1 MKQPN
6 KLKTNKT
13 YALLAVSLSSDG
25 TIVAIGA
32 FKNDGNG
39 TDSGHVRVYQ
49 YNASSWTQMGQ
60 DIDGE
65 AAADYSGSSVSLSSD
80 GTIVGI
86 GANTN
91 CSRLIRRI
99 STKTRRQT
107 MNFLYHNAFVATT
120 TNAAISTTTTTTS
133 HTHIYICVC
142 VKIV

>member
-39 TDSGHVRVYQ
+39 TDSCHVRVYQ

-60 DIDGE
+60 DIGGE
-65 AAADYSGSSVSLSSD
+65 PAADYSGSSVSLSSD

-91 CSRLIRRI
+91 CSQLIRRI
-99 STKTRRQT
+99 STKTRRQS
-107 MNFLYHNAFVATT
+107 NNELF
-120 TNAAISTTTTTTS
+120 IS
-133 HTHIYICVC
+133 
-142 VKIV
+142 